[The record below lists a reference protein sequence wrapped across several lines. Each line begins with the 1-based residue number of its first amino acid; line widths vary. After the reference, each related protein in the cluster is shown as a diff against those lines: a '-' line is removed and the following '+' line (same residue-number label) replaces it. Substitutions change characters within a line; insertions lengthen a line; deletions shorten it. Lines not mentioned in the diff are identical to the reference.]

1 MKLFNSEHFMLGFN
15 HEFNSLTS
23 PSELAEAYNL
33 LVNAKPTVIPITI
46 SILSGYIPSIRKLPL
61 AVNKWFNNIRGVIE
75 RESERLIEE
84 KYHDDKNNK
93 LNGNDL
99 LSLLIGINK
108 TLPIDE
114 KLTDDELKY
123 QVILLL
129 FFF

>member
-1 MKLFNSEHFMLGFN
+1 MNL
-15 HEFNSLTS
+15 NSLTS

-61 AVNKWFNNIRGVIE
+61 VVNKRFNNIRGVIE
-75 RESERLIEE
+75 RESGRLIEE

-129 FFF
+129 FFFLKKKN